1 MLSKGICL
9 PPFQVYRFPE
19 MPVNLVSQPFW
30 SLIGVVQ
37 FQRYLVKLIENKEFC
52 AF

>member
-1 MLSKGICL
+1 MQIKDICL
-9 PPFQVYRFPE
+9 PPFQVYRFTE

-37 FQRYLVKLIENKEFC
+37 LQRYLKLIENKELS